1 MTGSGIV
8 ISAPASGAG
17 KTTITMGLLR
27 ALSEVTKVKPA
38 KSGPDYI
45 DPAFHQAACGVPS
58 VNLDA
63 WAMEP
68 DALRANAATED
79 LLVVEGAMGLFD
91 GAPPDGKGATA
102 DVARLLGLSVILV
115 IDARSMSHSI
125 AALVR
130 GFRDHD
136 PGLSIAGL
144 ILNRVGSPR
153 HEAMLRRALEPLK
166 IPVLGALP
174 REEDVSLPSRHLGLV
189 QAMEHPDLERVLQV
203 LSQLVQKHVDILKII
218 ELSGVL
224 EERNALHLHTGKRI
238 AVAQDAAFGFAYN
251 HHLARWAAEG
261 ELLTFSPLAN
271 EPVPEA
277 DEVFL
282 PGGYPELFGGMLS
295 EANVFQDSLKEAS
308 QSIAVK
314 GECGGYMALGE
325 AIVDANGT
333 SHKMAG
339 VLPLVT
345 SFKERK
351 LHLGYRSLRC
361 LQSGSELKGHEFHYA
376 TTLRADGTPAF
387 DAWDAEGNA
396 LAPMGL
402 VEGNVSGSFAHI
414 IA

>member
-1 MTGSGIV
+1 MIGRGIV

-27 ALSEVTKVKPA
+27 ALSEVIKVKPA

-68 DALRANAATED
+68 DELRANAATED

-91 GAPPDGKGATA
+91 GAPPEGKGATA
-102 DVARLLGLSVILV
+102 DVARILGLPIILV
-115 IDARSMSHSI
+115 VDVRSMSHSI

-136 PGLSIAGL
+136 PDLSIAGL

-153 HEAMLRRALEPLK
+153 HEAMLRKALEPLN
-166 IPVLGALP
+166 IPVIGALP
-174 REEDVSLPSRHLGLV
+174 REKEVSLPSRHLGLV
-189 QAMEHPDLERVLQV
+189 QAMEHPDLERVLKV
-203 LSQLVQKHVDILKII
+203 LSQLVQKHIDINKII
-218 ELSGVL
+218 DLSDKFEAKSVL
-224 EERNALHLHTGKRI
+224 RRHTRKRI
-238 AVAQDAAFGFAYN
+238 AVAQDAAFSFTYT
-251 HHLARWAAEG
+251 HDLARWAAEG

-282 PGGYPELFGGMLS
+282 PGGYPELFGGILS
-295 EANVFQDSLKEAS
+295 DANIFTDSIKEAS
-308 QSIAVK
+308 QSIAIK
-314 GECGGYMALGE
+314 GECGGYMTLGE
-325 AIVDANGT
+325 AIVDAEGT

-339 VLPLVT
+339 LLPLVT
-345 SFKERK
+345 SFEERK
-351 LHLGYRSLRC
+351 LHLGYRILRC
-361 LQSGSELKGHEFHYA
+361 SQGGSALKGHEFHYA

-402 VEGNVSGSFAHI
+402 IEGNVSGSFAHI